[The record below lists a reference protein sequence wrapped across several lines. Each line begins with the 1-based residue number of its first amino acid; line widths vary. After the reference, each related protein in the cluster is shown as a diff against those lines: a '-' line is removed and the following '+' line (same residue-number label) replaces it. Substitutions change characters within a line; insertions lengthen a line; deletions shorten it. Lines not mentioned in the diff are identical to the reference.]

1 MRLRERAFPA
11 LMAGQTLK
19 QRVAGFVLAAITATG
34 SISITDPAAAKKNTQ
49 SKQAEVA
56 NSGPRPVPLL
66 AVVALSEQRVT
77 IYDTNG
83 KILQSPVSTGQKGYE
98 TPAGIYSVLQ
108 KNREHYSNVYE
119 GASMPFMQRLTW
131 SGIALHAGVLP
142 GRPASHGCIRM
153 PQGFAKELFEL
164 TKVGLRVAVVRDD
177 MSPVEIAHPALP
189 KPGPIRSMDALAVP
203 HDQVSDKSAMQLAA
217 LMSDAATGRAHT
229 WKSIATAKAAAATTA
244 AQKAAEAK
252 RAAGKAEAQAAGHAR
267 SLRLAEAARLSAEA
281 QLKVAEHGLER
292 VTSPAAREK
301 AEIVKAK
308 AEQRLLGAQERLD
321 LVKTEGQAKIDAA
334 IAARE
339 EAKAAESAKLAAQSE
354 AKMAQAKMAPVSV
367 FISRKTQKL
376 YVRQAFQPV
385 FESPVAIR
393 DPDTP
398 IGTSIF
404 TALDYINQDA
414 DVRWN
419 VVSMYASDS
428 KQSASDVESR
438 RRGKPGSATAT
449 DVAMAK
455 AALDRI
461 TIPQDAVDRIN
472 ESTSPGSSL
481 IISDELTSR
490 ETGKGTDFIVL
501 MSGEPQGGIIIRRRK
516 PGAGYRSLGS
526 FRRPDTG
533 ASSNPFSWW

>member
-49 SKQAEVA
+49 SKQTEVA

-292 VTSPAAREK
+292 VASPAAREK
-301 AEIVKAK
+301 AETVKAK

-376 YVRQAFQPV
+376 YVRQAFQPM

-438 RRGKPGSATAT
+438 RRGKTGSATAT
-449 DVAMAK
+449 DIAMAK
-455 AALDRI
+455 AVLDRI
-461 TIPQDAVDRIN
+461 TIPQDAIDRIN
-472 ESTSPGSSL
+472 ESISPGSSL

-533 ASSNPFSWW
+533 ASGNSFSWW